1 MKKKSR
7 AARFKVGPRA
17 PSSRESPPSRQIDFS
32 SHEPPHR
39 TPSDPPQPLER
50 PFGPRKDWHANRD
63 ELRSGHRRAR
73 KLRKS
78 ERAKIESFVLCS
90 TFLVPRNTKQRRG
103 NCHNPIFAHEIFSGV
118 DTQNK
123 IALTKP
129 ACSDEGS
136 PRQTTP
142 KRRPGAHFPEFDQV

>member
-1 MKKKSR
+1 MIT
-7 AARFKVGPRA
+7 
-17 PSSRESPPSRQIDFS
+17 RESPPPRQIDFL
-32 SHEPPHR
+32 SHEPPPR

-63 ELRSGHRRAR
+63 ELHSGRRRAR
-73 KLRKS
+73 KPRKS

-90 TFLVPRNTKQRRG
+90 TFLMPRNAKQRRG
-103 NCHNPIFAHEIFSGV
+103 NCHNPIFAHGIFSGV

-123 IALTKP
+123 TALTKP

-136 PRQTTP
+136 PRQITP